1 MKLNEKAVIEKI
13 GEEEFYKCAN
23 IWDMEKCPFTDEFYQ
38 QIKSGN
44 RISFVYK
51 LNGEFIGQGDLVLDK
66 EGYTVPDKRIYLSRL
81 IVKKEYR
88 KQGIGSLITAF
99 LIDKAKELGYSE
111 ISLGVD
117 CCNENALRLYKK
129 AGFEVYAKDKD
140 EYGDFYKMLK
150 KLQEKAK

>member
-1 MKLNEKAVIEKI
+1 MKSNGEAVIEQI
-13 GEEEFYKCAN
+13 GTEEFYKCAN

-51 LNGEFIGQGDLVLDK
+51 INGEFIGQGDLVLNKD
-66 EGYTVPDKRIYLSRL
+66 GYTIPAERIYFSRL

-88 KQGIGSLITAF
+88 NQGIGSQITAF
-99 LIDKAKELGYSE
+99 LIDKAKGLGYSE

-117 CCNENALRLYKK
+117 CDNEKALRLYKK
-129 AGFEVYAKDKD
+129 AGFEIYAKDKD

-150 KLQEKAK
+150 KL